1 MIEKKLSNA
10 TPLDDENVVLRRSDK
25 KEIANVSLSNLTS
38 TGEAHFANPDLSNL
52 SSTGQSKF
60 ANPDLSNLSSTGQAV
75 LDNKLDITQIYSS
88 VLQIPNKFTVVN
100 NGAASSGSNTISFTL
115 KAGSILTNANG
126 TTYTVNS
133 DDDFT
138 LVPGQIA
145 CFNTSNGNV
154 AGTSI
159 DNCFSGSTAPA
170 SATTNAFWLD
180 IANKQVKRK
189 TSSGTWATTFTL
201 PFMFFDYNGKIKLFN
216 SFGFIGSSLF
226 SLPGIKTLHPDGKNA
241 DGTLNNFVNETTNVQ
256 IITNPYGNAQSGKG
270 RIIINGL
277 GNLGVIFRYVESKE
291 EPATTY
297 TTWFNPATNE
307 MKYAGATAQNWQEV
321 NQCIIGKPYYTYSSG
336 VNTFYDID
344 IYTPF
349 VAANHYKAAEKNKVL
364 NKTQVTNCI
373 LEEPD
378 NTIYEYDDSSFTFK
392 AGSIAIFPYGT
403 SAPAKSIGD
412 DLFNNG
418 QWIITD
424 IQYDSG
430 KLFYWAKK
438 QNDLTLTSWSASA
451 QSGDFMTCYGQDN
464 GIYSSA
470 NNYSGTSIP
479 EGVFYGMF
487 YNTNDNRVYRINNGS
502 IEEYQSNYYSLP
514 FIIVHFDNSL
524 VPKSVKQVF
533 KGQGYIGRTRWLD
546 KGVKLLFPNGRNSD
560 GTLNNIEAVSK
571 LLILSNINNSGGYTT
586 IYESYLLFSYNSS
599 SQNII
604 SAGHITADRYFETD
618 NLDEIPQ
625 EERNAI
631 VYRPSFNDFWWY
643 NASEDKW
650 YERTYCIMGEMY
662 YNYSSASKI
671 LEFKPKNTFR
681 AVDDFDLRS
690 KLSKNAL
697 YSTVYIN
704 GTSGYREW
712 FSDEALSNR
721 VLLEQWGTLTSS
733 NQTITF
739 LKEMSDTNYNISLGA
754 NVDGG
759 LSGNQ
764 SGGWRE
770 KTTTGFYLQ
779 FANVNTMD
787 WRVIGV

>member
-1 MIEKKLSNA
+1 MTVSSIIPVNNYTGNSYTTTFDFDFLIEAEKELIVTHIDSNGISRILKEGVDYSINEIGNKNGSYITFPLSGS
-10 TPLDDENVVLRRSDK
+10 TYSVLGTDEK
-25 KEIANVSLSNLTS
+25 ISLSLTLDIKQESEFRNSSYFNFDILEWTFDYIVRILQILNRKIERSVKVSEGSETTPDALISELNNAKETAVLSAQSAESAKQTCSSYLTQTQQNIAYFENLVDSFSDTYEECLQDILDEGIE
-38 TGEAHFANPDLSNL
+38 TRADIDLSNL
-52 SSTGQSKF
+52 SSEGE
-60 ANPDLSNLSSTGQAV
+60 
-75 LDNKLDITQIYSS
+75 
-88 VLQIPNKFTVVN
+88 
-100 NGAASSGSNTISFTL
+100 
-115 KAGSILTNANG
+115 
-126 TTYTVNS
+126 
-133 DDDFT
+133 
-138 LVPGQIA
+138 
-145 CFNTSNGNV
+145 
-154 AGTSI
+154 
-159 DNCFSGSTAPA
+159 
-170 SATTNAFWLD
+170 
-180 IANKQVKRK
+180 KR
-189 TSSGTWATTFTL
+189 F
-201 PFMFFDYNGKIKLFN
+201 
-216 SFGFIGSSLF
+216 
-226 SLPGIKTLHPDGKNA
+226 
-241 DGTLNNFVNETTNVQ
+241 
-256 IITNPYGNAQSGKG
+256 
-270 RIIINGL
+270 
-277 GNLGVIFRYVESKE
+277 
-291 EPATTY
+291 
-297 TTWFNPATNE
+297 
-307 MKYAGATAQNWQEV
+307 
-321 NQCIIGKPYYTYSSG
+321 
-336 VNTFYDID
+336 
-344 IYTPF
+344 
-349 VAANHYKAAEKNKVL
+349 L

-403 SAPAKSIGD
+403 SAPDKAIGD

-502 IEEYQSNYYSLP
+502 IEEYQSNYYSFP
-514 FIIVHFDNSL
+514 FMILHFDNSV
-524 VPKSVKQVF
+524 VPKRVKQLF
-533 KGQGYIGRTRWLD
+533 KGQGYIGGTRWLD

-560 GTLNNIEAVSK
+560 RTLNNIEAVSK
-571 LLILSNINNSGGYTT
+571 LLILSKVNNSSGNTANYK
-586 IYESYLLFSYNSS
+586 SYLLFSYNSS
-599 SQNII
+599 SQNIVSASYI
-604 SAGHITADRYFETD
+604 SIDRYFETD

-625 EERNAI
+625 TGDNAI
-631 VYRPSFNDFWWY
+631 AYRPSFNDFWWY

-650 YERTYCIMGEMY
+650 YERTYCITGEMY

-671 LEFKPKNTFR
+671 LEFKPRNTFR

-779 FANVNTMD
+779 FANVNTMN

>member
-1 MIEKKLSNA
+1 MTVSSIIPVNNYTGNSYTTTFDFDFLIEAEKELIVTHIDSNGISRILKEGVDYSINEIGNKNGSYITFPLSGS
-10 TPLDDENVVLRRSDK
+10 TYSVLGTDEK
-25 KEIANVSLSNLTS
+25 ISLSLTLDIKQESEFRNSSYFNFDILEWTFDYIVRILQILNRKIDRSVKVSEGSETTPDALISELNNAKETAVLSAQSAESAKQTCSSYLTQTQQNIAYFENLVDSFSDTYEECLQDILDEGIE
-38 TGEAHFANPDLSNL
+38 TRADIDLSNL
-52 SSTGQSKF
+52 SSEGE
-60 ANPDLSNLSSTGQAV
+60 
-75 LDNKLDITQIYSS
+75 
-88 VLQIPNKFTVVN
+88 
-100 NGAASSGSNTISFTL
+100 
-115 KAGSILTNANG
+115 
-126 TTYTVNS
+126 
-133 DDDFT
+133 
-138 LVPGQIA
+138 
-145 CFNTSNGNV
+145 
-154 AGTSI
+154 
-159 DNCFSGSTAPA
+159 
-170 SATTNAFWLD
+170 
-180 IANKQVKRK
+180 KR
-189 TSSGTWATTFTL
+189 F
-201 PFMFFDYNGKIKLFN
+201 
-216 SFGFIGSSLF
+216 
-226 SLPGIKTLHPDGKNA
+226 
-241 DGTLNNFVNETTNVQ
+241 
-256 IITNPYGNAQSGKG
+256 
-270 RIIINGL
+270 
-277 GNLGVIFRYVESKE
+277 
-291 EPATTY
+291 
-297 TTWFNPATNE
+297 
-307 MKYAGATAQNWQEV
+307 
-321 NQCIIGKPYYTYSSG
+321 
-336 VNTFYDID
+336 
-344 IYTPF
+344 
-349 VAANHYKAAEKNKVL
+349 L

-403 SAPAKSIGD
+403 SAPAKTIGD

-479 EGVFYGMF
+479 EGTVYGIF
-487 YNTNDNRVYRINNGS
+487 YNRNDNRVYRINNGS
-502 IEEYQSNYYSLP
+502 IEEYQSNYYSFP
-514 FIIVHFDNSL
+514 FMILHFDNSL
-524 VPKSVKQVF
+524 VPKRVKQVF
-533 KGQGYIGRTRWLD
+533 KGQGYIGGTRWLD

-571 LLILSNINNSGGYTT
+571 LLILSNLNNSSGYTT
-586 IYESYLLFSYNSS
+586 TYESYPLFSYNSS

-604 SAGHITADRYFETD
+604 SASYISIDRYFETD

-625 EERNAI
+625 TGDNAI

-650 YERTYCIMGEMY
+650 YERTCCITGEMY

-671 LEFKPKNTFR
+671 LEFKPRNTFR

-779 FANVNTMD
+779 FANVNTMN

>member
-1 MIEKKLSNA
+1 MDKLPVGQLPDLQQSNN
-10 TPLDDENVVLRRSDK
+10 DDEIMVITNSEYNQLK
-25 KEIANVSLSNLTS
+25 KEKISDLITDFTSTNENNALTKGTDGKLFVTDFGNASNITEGTLPVSVLPDIPKDLLPAIETTDLPNSGVTADTYAYPSSVTVNAQGQVTAIEEGTPSGANADTDLSNLTDE
-38 TGEAHFANPDLSNL
+38 GEKHF
-52 SSTGQSKF
+52 
-60 ANPDLSNLSSTGQAV
+60 
-75 LDNKLDITQIYSS
+75 
-88 VLQIPNKFTVVN
+88 
-100 NGAASSGSNTISFTL
+100 
-115 KAGSILTNANG
+115 
-126 TTYTVNS
+126 
-133 DDDFT
+133 
-138 LVPGQIA
+138 
-145 CFNTSNGNV
+145 
-154 AGTSI
+154 
-159 DNCFSGSTAPA
+159 
-170 SATTNAFWLD
+170 
-180 IANKQVKRK
+180 
-189 TSSGTWATTFTL
+189 
-201 PFMFFDYNGKIKLFN
+201 
-216 SFGFIGSSLF
+216 
-226 SLPGIKTLHPDGKNA
+226 
-241 DGTLNNFVNETTNVQ
+241 
-256 IITNPYGNAQSGKG
+256 
-270 RIIINGL
+270 
-277 GNLGVIFRYVESKE
+277 
-291 EPATTY
+291 
-297 TTWFNPATNE
+297 
-307 MKYAGATAQNWQEV
+307 
-321 NQCIIGKPYYTYSSG
+321 
-336 VNTFYDID
+336 
-344 IYTPF
+344 
-349 VAANHYKAAEKNKVL
+349 L

-378 NTIYEYDDSSFTFK
+378 NTIYEYNDSSFTFK

-418 QWIITD
+418 RWIITD

-430 KLFYWAKK
+430 KLFYWARK

-451 QSGDFMTCYGQDN
+451 LSGDSKVCYGQDN
-464 GIYSSA
+464 GIYSFL
-470 NNYSGTSIP
+470 NTYSGTSIP
-479 EGVFYGMF
+479 EGAVTGMF
-487 YNTNDNRVYRINNGS
+487 YNTNDNRVYRIYNGS
-502 IEEYQSNYYSLP
+502 IEEYQSNYYSFP
-514 FIIVHFDNSL
+514 FMILHFDNSV
-524 VPKSVKQVF
+524 VPKSVKQLF
-533 KGQGYIGRTRWLD
+533 KGQGYIGATRWVN
-546 KGVKLLFPNGRNSD
+546 KGVKLLFPNGRNQD
-560 GTLNNIEAVSK
+560 GTLNNIEVENTK
-571 LLILSNINNSGGYTT
+571 LLRLNLNNSTAYTT
-586 IYESYLLFSYNSS
+586 DYEAYLTCSYNNSNGNTVL
-599 SQNII
+599 NI
-604 SAGHITADRYFETD
+604 GYITADRYFETD

-650 YERTYCIMGEMY
+650 YERTYCITGEMY

-671 LEFKPKNTFR
+671 LEFKPRNTFR

-779 FANVNTMD
+779 FANVNTMN